1 MSKELKIKR
10 IKRERRHRKTKAKI
24 HGTSEC
30 PRVCIF
36 RSGKNIYVNMI
47 DDQSGKILMSF
58 SSLSKECREKKINGS
73 NVQGAAIVGELAGK
87 KAIEKGIKKG
97 VFDRSGYRYH
107 GRIKALAE
115 GLKKSGMS

>member
-24 HGTSEC
+24 RGTSEC
-30 PRVCIF
+30 PRIYVF

-47 DDQSGKILMSF
+47 DDQSGKILMTF

-73 NVQGAAIVGELAGK
+73 NVKGAAAIGELAGK

-97 VFDRSGYRYH
+97 TFDRSGYRYH

-115 GLKKSGMS
+115 GLKKAGM